1 MALVDHVYIDAGLTQ
16 QFDTSSPL
24 TASAINSGSGD
35 GVFWIGD
42 PDDTIKIQAD
52 SDPGIDQIVVSIAD
66 ADGGTGVAA
75 SAIKLA
81 LTSAG
86 LGSAT
91 GGASLNVGATILGG
105 AANAVPVYFRWS
117 NAVGS
122 GTYTDISLEITA
134 RREVA
139 V

>member
-1 MALVDHVYIDAGLTQ
+1 MALVDHVYLDAGLTS

-24 TASAINSGSGD
+24 TASAINGGSGD

-52 SDPGIDQIVVSIAD
+52 SDPGIDQIVVSITD

-81 LTSAG
+81 LSSAG
-86 LGSAT
+86 LASAT

-105 AANAVPVYFRWS
+105 TANAVPVYFRWA
-117 NAVGS
+117 NAVGA
-122 GTYTDISLEITA
+122 GTYTDITLDITA